1 MYVVEKIMVKK
12 FMVERFMGLESSI
25 WLWCWKFQSWSLE
38 LKIPPFYTKYQ
49 KKKMGAECLI
59 YKCFQVTL
67 PTLPCNQL
75 PYLQSTSVGEKSA
88 FPRLANLLVSR
99 HVYSSA
105 VRNTVHSAFWPVEI
119 HDKEWCYRWWW
130 SASNEVVILPLQFG
144 RKIVLRMKS
153 IYLQHKLYSLHI

>member
-1 MYVVEKIMVKK
+1 
-12 FMVERFMGLESSI
+12 MGS
-25 WLWCWKFQSWSLE
+25 Q
-38 LKIPPFYTKYQ
+38 
-49 KKKMGAECLI
+49 CLI

-130 SASNEVVILPLQFG
+130 SA
-144 RKIVLRMKS
+144 KIVLKMKS
-153 IYLQHKLYSLHI
+153 INLQHKIYSFHISAIVCFCSIIPFDWTSADCKFSFFLLMIRSMYVSHTNLSYL